1 MTRVFVI
8 IKPYTKL
15 NQERNKMEKQPISE
29 EMVEA
34 INERTEESQ
43 EREFLN
49 SSFESYERR
58 CGYDD

>member
-1 MTRVFVI
+1 M
-8 IKPYTKL
+8 
-15 NQERNKMEKQPISE
+15 ERQPISE

-34 INERTEESQ
+34 INERIEESQ

>member
-1 MTRVFVI
+1 MT
-8 IKPYTKL
+8 
-15 NQERNKMEKQPISE
+15 KQPISE

-34 INERTEESQ
+34 INERIEQNQ
-43 EREFLN
+43 EREFLA